1 MNNSC
6 NIPIDPLLDIAANG
20 KRCRG
25 ILYKYL
31 RELLTVRLSFTRKQ
45 LRPQYRWQPVA
56 TVSTKAKRIVVGSS
70 WNACP
75 FETCAVRIVC
85 VPGDT
90 IRGPC
95 RVHQSRN
102 IDAKKKK
109 LERRVGKKREKGYN
123 DGVNEGWRGIT
134 EARET
139 LVDRR
144 NGWRGREWGSGRER
158 EGENGLRAR
167 NQPWRPGAHN
177 LPIGTLHYSCLQLQ
191 AANQPGPPVI
201 CLGQIQSQPCG
212 GFELT
217 INFKRVRRPFRQRSA
232 QSIHQRGQATMFRR
246 VSDRRCAKGINLLPA
261 ESGEAGIGGRI
272 FMRGKR
278 DEWKLAPS
286 WKKNANLKTRSL

>member
-45 LRPQYRWQPVA
+45 LRPRYRWQPVA

-75 FETCAVRIVC
+75 FETCAVRTVC

-95 RVHQSRN
+95 WVHQSRN

-109 LERRVGKKREKGYN
+109 KLERRVGKTREKGYN

-144 NGWRGREWGSGRER
+144 SGWRGREWGSGRER
-158 EGENGLRAR
+158 ERERVGCALATSPDDPEHTIYQSVLSIIRV
-167 NQPWRPGAHN
+167 
-177 LPIGTLHYSCLQLQ
+177 YSC
-191 AANQPGPPVI
+191 
-201 CLGQIQSQPCG
+201 
-212 GFELT
+212 
-217 INFKRVRRPFRQRSA
+217 RPR
-232 QSIHQRGQATMFRR
+232 
-246 VSDRRCAKGINLLPA
+246 INLVPLLFASVKFSRSPA
-261 ESGEAGIGGRI
+261 VV
-272 FMRGKR
+272 
-278 DEWKLAPS
+278 L
-286 WKKNANLKTRSL
+286 N